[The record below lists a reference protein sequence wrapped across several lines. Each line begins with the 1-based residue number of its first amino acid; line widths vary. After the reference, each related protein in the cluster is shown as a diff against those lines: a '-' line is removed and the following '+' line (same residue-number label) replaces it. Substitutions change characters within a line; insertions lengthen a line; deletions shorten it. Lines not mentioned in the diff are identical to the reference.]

1 MGSGMNVVT
10 ARQAI
15 VNKKAHAVGYE
26 LLFRD
31 GESNSF
37 PIGMDPHAATGKL
50 INQTHLNFG
59 LKEITDGK
67 RAFINF
73 SEKCLLEDYPYLMSP
88 KDIIVEVLE
97 SVTPSDAVFNKIRN
111 LFHNG
116 YIIALDDFVYSSEWA
131 RFLPFVKIIKVDI
144 TQTPLD
150 SLGSFMRYLR
160 DYKAKTNRKNK
171 LYLLAE
177 RVETHAEFV
186 QAKKLGFDY
195 FQGYFFCRPE
205 MRKYKDVDISQST
218 LLSLYQ
224 ELCRREI
231 SFDRIAGHFRND
243 EALTYKL
250 LVFMNSG
257 LFNIS
262 KPISDVRHAL
272 SYMGE
277 VNVRKFISLLTT
289 SEISKGK
296 SREIFRIG
304 TIRAETCEK
313 AARAI
318 APGKASEA
326 FMMGLLSVLPS
337 ILDRSMESVLSF
349 LKVTD
354 DIKEALLADD
364 KQCDK
369 AKGGILYVLLNAA
382 KNVEKGSWFNTSE
395 CCKKLNIN
403 YDSFCAMYAESI
415 KFSQKYE
422 LASAN
427 SVSKQ

>member
-1 MGSGMNVVT
+1 MNVVT

-31 GESNSF
+31 GKDNSF
-37 PIGMDPHAATGKL
+37 PVGMDPHAATGKL

-97 SVTPSDAVFNKIRN
+97 SVTPSDAVYEKVKS
-111 LFHNG
+111 LFHDG
-116 YIIALDDFVYSSEWA
+116 YIIALDDFVYSKPWA
-131 RFLPFVKIIKVDI
+131 RFLPFVRIIKIDI
-144 TQTPLD
+144 AQTPL
-150 SLGSFMRYLR
+150 SQVTPLINYLNE
-160 DYKAKTNRKNK
+160 YKRKSNRKNK
-171 LYLLAE
+171 IYLLAE
-177 RVETHAEFV
+177 RVETKEEFQ
-186 QAKKLGFDY
+186 QAKGMGFDY

-205 MRKYKDVDISQST
+205 MRKYKDVEISQCT
-218 LLSLYQ
+218 LIALYQ
-224 ELCRREI
+224 ELCQRELNTNK
-231 SFDRIAGHFRND
+231 IAQHFRGD

-257 LFNIS
+257 IFNVS
-262 KPISDVRHAL
+262 KPISDVKHAL

-277 VNVRKFISLLTT
+277 DNVRKFISLLTT
-289 SEISKGK
+289 SEMAKGK
-296 SREIFRIG
+296 PREIFRIG

-313 AARAI
+313 AARMV
-318 APGKASEA
+318 APDMAQEA
-326 FMMGLLSVLPS
+326 FMMGLLSILPS

-354 DIKEALLADD
+354 DIKDALLADERNCQ
-364 KQCDK
+364 KS
-369 AKGGILYVLLNAA
+369 KGSMLYVLLKATTS
-382 KNVEKGSWFNTSE
+382 VEQGSWFNTSQY
-395 CCKKLNIN
+395 CQRLNVD
-403 YDSFCAMYAESI
+403 YDKFCSIYTDSI
-415 KFSQKYE
+415 KFSQRYE
-422 LASAN
+422 IAASVATP
-427 SVSKQ
+427 S